1 VNALQ
6 LDEIVIVGGGCYGTF
21 YTRQLVEA
29 RKRGKVEFRRLLVV
43 DRNPECQ
50 AAPDLVGDPTR
61 ELVVRDWDAFFD
73 AYLGDAAEPRP
84 SDLQERDSA
93 TRERGSPSGPSR
105 RQSVIVPS
113 PLMPH
118 LMYQWLLRRAR
129 KRWPARVVESR
140 PLSEGPGTPYA
151 VTSPD
156 LVRYVSFADWI
167 CPTHCTEPSRCPVI
181 RGPRTWE
188 MREAIEDLAARL
200 RMPAP
205 ILFECRHQVFA
216 VGSFSVSEV
225 IAGDRFVAEVGS
237 RGEETDLLV
246 GTVSACHGAI
256 NRLHLGPA

>member
-1 VNALQ
+1 VTVLQ

-21 YTRQLVEA
+21 YTRQLIEA
-29 RKRGKVEFRRLLVV
+29 TKRGKVEFRRLLVV

-50 AAPDLVGDPTR
+50 AAPDLVGDPSR
-61 ELVVRDWDAFFD
+61 QLVVENWDIFFD
-73 AYLGDAAEPRP
+73 GYLGAAAEPR
-84 SDLQERDSA
+84 
-93 TRERGSPSGPSR
+93 SR
-105 RQSVIVPS
+105 RAAEPRSVIVPS

-129 KRWPARVVESR
+129 ERWPARVVESR
-140 PLSEGPGTPYA
+140 PLSEGPGTPYD
-151 VTSPD
+151 VSSPD

-167 CPTHCTEPSRCPVI
+167 CPTHCTEPSRCPII

-188 MREAIEDLAARL
+188 MRDAIKDLAARL

-216 VGSFSVSEV
+216 VGSFSVAEV
-225 IAGDRFVAEVGS
+225 VAGDRVVAEAGK

-246 GTVSACHGAI
+246 GTVSACHGAL
-256 NRLHLGPA
+256 NLLHLGPV

>member
-1 VNALQ
+1 MNALQ

-29 RKRGKVEFRRLLVV
+29 RKRGKVEFRRVLVV

-50 AAPDLVGDPTR
+50 AAPDLAGDPTR
-61 ELVVRDWDAFFD
+61 ELVVKDWDAFFD
-73 AYLGDAAEPRP
+73 AYLGDAAEPSRP
-84 SDLQERDSA
+84 
-93 TRERGSPSGPSR
+93 P
-105 RQSVIVPS
+105 SVIVPS

-129 KRWPARVVESR
+129 KRWPTRVVESR
-140 PLSEGPGTPYA
+140 ALSEGPGTPYD

-188 MREAIEDLAARL
+188 MREAIEDLAVRL

-216 VGSFSVSEV
+216 VGSFAVSEV
-225 IAGDRFVAEVGS
+225 LAGDRFVA
-237 RGEETDLLV
+237 
-246 GTVSACHGAI
+246 
-256 NRLHLGPA
+256 

>member
-50 AAPDLVGDPTR
+50 AAPDLVRDPTR
-61 ELVVRDWDAFFD
+61 ELVVKDWDAFFD
-73 AYLGDAAEPRP
+73 AYLGDAAEPSRRAAEP
-84 SDLQERDSA
+84 
-93 TRERGSPSGPSR
+93 PSR
-105 RQSVIVPS
+105 PPSVIVPS

-118 LMYQWLLRRAR
+118 LMYQWLVRRAR
-129 KRWPARVVESR
+129 KRWPTRVVESR
-140 PLSEGPGTPYA
+140 PLSEGPGTPYD

-216 VGSFSVSEV
+216 VGSFSVSQV
-225 IAGDRFVAEVGS
+225 VAGDRFVAEAGS

-256 NRLHLGPA
+256 NLLHLGPA

>member
-1 VNALQ
+1 VKALQ

-50 AAPDLVGDPTR
+50 AASDLVGDPTR
-61 ELVVRDWDAFFD
+61 ELVVKDWDAFFD
-73 AYLGDAAEPRP
+73 AYLGDAAEPSRRAAEP
-84 SDLQERDSA
+84 
-93 TRERGSPSGPSR
+93 PSR
-105 RQSVIVPS
+105 PPSVIVPS

-118 LMYQWLLRRAR
+118 LMYQWLVRRAR
-129 KRWPARVVESR
+129 KRWPTRVVESR
-140 PLSEGPGTPYA
+140 PLSEGPGTPYD

-225 IAGDRFVAEVGS
+225 VAGDRFVAEAGS

-256 NRLHLGPA
+256 NLLHLGPG

>member
-1 VNALQ
+1 MNALQ

-29 RKRGKVEFRRLLVV
+29 KKRGKVEFRRLLVV
-43 DRNPECQ
+43 DRNAECQ

-61 ELVVRDWDAFFD
+61 ELVVKDWDAFFD
-73 AYLGDAAEPRP
+73 AYLGDAA
-84 SDLQERDSA
+84 
-93 TRERGSPSGPSR
+93 GPSR
-105 RQSVIVPS
+105 EGEPSRRAAEPPSHPPSVIVPS

-118 LMYQWLLRRAR
+118 LMYQWLVRRAR
-129 KRWPARVVESR
+129 ERWPTRIVESR
-140 PLSEGPGTPYA
+140 ALSEGPGTPYD

-225 IAGDRFVAEVGS
+225 IAGDRFVAEAGS

>member
-29 RKRGKVEFRRLLVV
+29 RHRGKVEFRRILVV

-50 AAPDLVGDPTR
+50 AARDLIGDPSR
-61 ELVVRDWDAFFD
+61 RLVVQDWDAFFD
-73 AYLGDAAEPRP
+73 RYLEKAAQPPNRPAAEP
-84 SDLQERDSA
+84 S
-93 TRERGSPSGPSR
+93 
-105 RQSVIVPS
+105 SVIVPS

-118 LMYQWLLRRAR
+118 LMYQWLMRRAR
-129 KRWPARVVESR
+129 ARWPARVVESR
-140 PLSEGPGTPYA
+140 ALSEGPGTPYD
-151 VTSPD
+151 VSSPD

-188 MREAIEDLAARL
+188 MKEAIADLAARL

-216 VGSFSVSEV
+216 VGSFSVAEV
-225 IAGDRFVAEVGS
+225 VAGDRVVAEAGS

-246 GTVSACHGAI
+246 GTVSACHGAL
-256 NRLHLGPA
+256 NLLHLGPA

>member
-1 VNALQ
+1 VTVLQ

-21 YTRQLVEA
+21 YTRQLIEA
-29 RKRGKVEFRRLLVV
+29 TKRGKVEFRRLLVV

-50 AAPDLVGDPTR
+50 AAPDLVGDPSR
-61 ELVVRDWDAFFD
+61 QLVVENWDIFFD
-73 AYLGDAAEPRP
+73 GYLGAAAEPR
-84 SDLQERDSA
+84 
-93 TRERGSPSGPSR
+93 SR
-105 RQSVIVPS
+105 RADEPRSVIVPS

-129 KRWPARVVESR
+129 ERWPARVVESR
-140 PLSEGPGTPYA
+140 PLSEGPGTPYD
-151 VTSPD
+151 VSSPD

-167 CPTHCTEPSRCPVI
+167 CPTHCTEPSRCPII

-188 MREAIEDLAARL
+188 MRDAIKDLAARL

-216 VGSFSVSEV
+216 VGSFSVAEV
-225 IAGDRFVAEVGS
+225 VAGDRVVAEAGK

-246 GTVSACHGAI
+246 GTVSACHGAL
-256 NRLHLGPA
+256 NLLHLGPV

>member
-1 VNALQ
+1 VTALQ

-21 YTRQLVEA
+21 YSRQLVEA

-43 DRNPECQ
+43 DRNPACQ
-50 AAPDLVGDPTR
+50 AAPDLVGDRSR
-61 ELVVRDWDAFFD
+61 ELVVQDWDEFFD
-73 AYLGDAAEPRP
+73 EYLRRAAEP
-84 SDLQERDSA
+84 
-93 TRERGSPSGPSR
+93 TSR
-105 RQSVIVPS
+105 RAAEPSVIVPS

-129 KRWPARVVESR
+129 ERWPTRVVESR
-140 PLSEGPGTPYA
+140 PLSEGPGTPYD
-151 VTSPD
+151 VSSPD

-188 MREAIEDLAARL
+188 MREAIEELAIRL

-216 VGSFSVSEV
+216 VGSFSVAEV
-225 IAGDRFVAEVGS
+225 VAGDRVVAEAGS

-256 NRLHLGPA
+256 NLLHLGPA

>member
-1 VNALQ
+1 VKALQ

-21 YTRQLVEA
+21 YARQLVEA

-61 ELVVRDWDAFFD
+61 ELVVKDWDAFFD
-73 AYLGDAAEPRP
+73 AYLGDAAEP
-84 SDLQERDSA
+84 
-93 TRERGSPSGPSR
+93 SR
-105 RQSVIVPS
+105 RAAEPPSLPPRVIVPS

-129 KRWPARVVESR
+129 KRWPTRVVESR
-140 PLSEGPGTPYA
+140 ALSEGPGTPYD

-205 ILFECRHQVFA
+205 VLFECRHQVFA

-225 IAGDRFVAEVGS
+225 VAGDRFVAEAGS

-256 NRLHLGPA
+256 NLLHLGPA

>member
-6 LDEIVIVGGGCYGTF
+6 LDEVVIVGGGCYGTF
-21 YTRQLVEA
+21 YSRQLVEA
-29 RKRGKVEFRRLLVV
+29 RRRGKVEFRRLLVV

-50 AAPDLVGDPTR
+50 AAPDLIGDPTR
-61 ELVVRDWDAFFD
+61 ELVVKDWDAFFD
-73 AYLGDAAEPRP
+73 AYLGDAAEPGRN
-84 SDLQERDSA
+84 
-93 TRERGSPSGPSR
+93 PSGPSR
-105 RQSVIVPS
+105 RAASVIVPS

-118 LMYQWLLRRAR
+118 LMYQWLVRRAR
-129 KRWPARVVESR
+129 KRWPARIVESR
-140 PLSEGPGTPYA
+140 PLAEGPGTPYD

-225 IAGDRFVAEVGS
+225 VAGDRFVAEAGS

-256 NRLHLGPA
+256 NLLHLGPA

>member
-1 VNALQ
+1 MKALQ

-50 AAPDLVGDPTR
+50 AAPDLVGDPAR
-61 ELVVRDWDAFFD
+61 ELVVKGWDAFFD
-73 AYLGDAAEPRP
+73 AYLGDAAEPSRP
-84 SDLQERDSA
+84 
-93 TRERGSPSGPSR
+93 P
-105 RQSVIVPS
+105 SVIVPS

-129 KRWPARVVESR
+129 KRWPTRVVESR
-140 PLSEGPGTPYA
+140 ALSEGPGTPYD

-225 IAGDRFVAEVGS
+225 VAGDRFVAEAGS

-256 NRLHLGPA
+256 NLLHLGPG

>member
-1 VNALQ
+1 MKALQ

-50 AAPDLVGDPTR
+50 AAPDLVGDPAR
-61 ELVVRDWDAFFD
+61 ELVVKGWDAFFD
-73 AYLGDAAEPRP
+73 AYLGDAAEPSR
-84 SDLQERDSA
+84 RA
-93 TRERGSPSGPSR
+93 TEPPSR
-105 RQSVIVPS
+105 PPSVIVPS

-118 LMYQWLLRRAR
+118 LMYQWLVRRAR
-129 KRWPARVVESR
+129 KRWPTRVVESR
-140 PLSEGPGTPYA
+140 PLSEGPGTPYD

-225 IAGDRFVAEVGS
+225 VAGDRFVAEAGS

-256 NRLHLGPA
+256 NLLHLGPG

>member
-1 VNALQ
+1 MTALR
-6 LDEIVIVGGGCYGTF
+6 LDEIVIVGGGCYGSF

-29 RKRGKVEFRRLLVV
+29 RKRGKVEFRRILVV

-50 AAPDLVGDPTR
+50 AAPDLAGEPSRQLIVQ
-61 ELVVRDWDAFFD
+61 DWDQFFD
-73 AYLGDAAEPRP
+73 EYLSRAAEP
-84 SDLQERDSA
+84 
-93 TRERGSPSGPSR
+93 PSR
-105 RQSVIVPS
+105 PAGEPPSVIVPS

-118 LMYQWLLRRAR
+118 LMYQWLVRRAR
-129 KRWPARVVESR
+129 ARWPSRVVESR
-140 PLSEGPGTPYA
+140 ALSEGPGTPYD
-151 VTSPD
+151 VSSPD

-188 MREAIEDLAARL
+188 MKEAIADLAARL

-216 VGSFSVSEV
+216 VGSFSVAEV
-225 IAGDRFVAEVGS
+225 VAGDRVVAEAGS

-246 GTVSACHGAI
+246 GTVSACHGAL
-256 NRLHLGPA
+256 NLLHLGPA

>member
-1 VNALQ
+1 VKALQ

-61 ELVVRDWDAFFD
+61 ELVVKDWDAFFD
-73 AYLGDAAEPRP
+73 AYLGGAAEP
-84 SDLQERDSA
+84 L
-93 TRERGSPSGPSR
+93 
-105 RQSVIVPS
+105 SVIVPS

-129 KRWPARVVESR
+129 KRWPTRVVESR
-140 PLSEGPGTPYA
+140 ALSEGPGTPYD

-205 ILFECRHQVFA
+205 VLFECRHQVFA

-225 IAGDRFVAEVGS
+225 MAGDRFVAEAGS

-256 NRLHLGPA
+256 NLLHLGPA

>member
-1 VNALQ
+1 VTALQ

-50 AAPDLVGDPTR
+50 ATPDLVGDASR
-61 ELVVRDWDAFFD
+61 QLVVQDWDSFFNE
-73 AYLGDAAEPRP
+73 YLGRAA
-84 SDLQERDSA
+84 QE
-93 TRERGSPSGPSR
+93 PSGGGAQVP
-105 RQSVIVPS
+105 SVIVPS

-129 KRWPARVVESR
+129 ERWPARVVESR
-140 PLSEGPGTPYA
+140 PLSEGPGTPYD
-151 VTSPD
+151 VSSPD

-167 CPTHCTEPSRCPVI
+167 CPTHCTEPSRCPII

-216 VGSFSVSEV
+216 VGSFSVAEV
-225 IAGDRFVAEVGS
+225 VAGDRVVAEAGR

-256 NRLHLGPA
+256 NLLHLGPT

>member
-1 VNALQ
+1 MKALQ

-21 YTRQLVEA
+21 YTRQLVDA
-29 RKRGKVEFRRLLVV
+29 RKRGKLEFRRLLVV

-50 AAPDLVGDPTR
+50 AASDLVGDPTR
-61 ELVVRDWDAFFD
+61 ELVVKDWDAFFD
-73 AYLGDAAEPRP
+73 AYLGDAAEPSRRAAEP
-84 SDLQERDSA
+84 
-93 TRERGSPSGPSR
+93 PSR
-105 RQSVIVPS
+105 PPSVIVPS

-118 LMYQWLLRRAR
+118 LMYQWLVRRAR
-129 KRWPARVVESR
+129 KRWPTRVVESR
-140 PLSEGPGTPYA
+140 PLSEGPGTPYD

-225 IAGDRFVAEVGS
+225 VAGDRFVAEAGS

-256 NRLHLGPA
+256 NLLHLGPG

>member
-1 VNALQ
+1 MTVLQ

-21 YTRQLVEA
+21 YTRQLIEA
-29 RKRGKVEFRRLLVV
+29 RKRGKVEFHRLLVV

-50 AAPDLVGDPTR
+50 AAPDLVGDPSR
-61 ELVVRDWDAFFD
+61 ELVVQDWDQFFD
-73 AYLGDAAEPRP
+73 EYLSRAADGRL
-84 SDLQERDSA
+84 SSA
-93 TRERGSPSGPSR
+93 EHP
-105 RQSVIVPS
+105 SVIVPS

-129 KRWPARVVESR
+129 ERWPGRVVESR
-140 PLSEGPGTPYA
+140 PLSEGPGTPYD
-151 VTSPD
+151 VSSPD

-167 CPTHCTEPSRCPVI
+167 CPTHCTEPSRCPII

-205 ILFECRHQVFA
+205 ILFECRHQVYA
-216 VGSFSVSEV
+216 VGSFSVAEV
-225 IAGDRFVAEVGS
+225 VAGDRVVAEAGK

-256 NRLHLGPA
+256 NLLHLGAA

>member
-1 VNALQ
+1 MNALQ

-29 RKRGKVEFRRLLVV
+29 RKRGKVEFRRVLVV

-50 AAPDLVGDPTR
+50 VAPDLAGDPTR
-61 ELVVRDWDAFFD
+61 ELVVKDWDAFFD
-73 AYLGDAAEPRP
+73 SYLGDAAEPSRP
-84 SDLQERDSA
+84 
-93 TRERGSPSGPSR
+93 P
-105 RQSVIVPS
+105 SVIVPS

-129 KRWPARVVESR
+129 KRWPTRVVESR
-140 PLSEGPGTPYA
+140 ALSEGPGTPYD

-188 MREAIEDLAARL
+188 MREAIEDLAVRL

-216 VGSFSVSEV
+216 VGSFAVSEV
-225 IAGDRFVAEVGS
+225 VAGDRFVAEAGS
-237 RGEETDLLV
+237 GGEETDLLV

-256 NRLHLGPA
+256 NLLHLGPA

>member
-1 VNALQ
+1 MSALQ

-50 AAPDLVGDPTR
+50 AAPDLVGDPSR
-61 ELVVRDWDAFFD
+61 QLVVENWGIFFD
-73 AYLGDAAEPRP
+73 GYLGEAAEPR
-84 SDLQERDSA
+84 S
-93 TRERGSPSGPSR
+93 RGAAEPR
-105 RQSVIVPS
+105 SVIVPS

-129 KRWPARVVESR
+129 ERWPSRVVESR
-140 PLSEGPGTPYA
+140 PLSEGPGTPYD
-151 VTSPD
+151 VSSPD

-200 RMPAP
+200 HMPAP

-216 VGSFSVSEV
+216 VGSFSVDEV
-225 IAGDRFVAEVGS
+225 VAGDRVVAEAGS
-237 RGEETDLLV
+237 KGEETDLLV

-256 NRLHLGPA
+256 NLLHLGSA

>member
-1 VNALQ
+1 MTALQ

-21 YTRQLVEA
+21 YTGQLVEA

-43 DRNPECQ
+43 DRNPACQ
-50 AAPDLVGDPTR
+50 AAPDLLGDPTR
-61 ELVVRDWDAFFD
+61 QLVVENWDVFFD
-73 AYLGDAAEPRP
+73 GYLAKAAEPRNRLAAEP
-84 SDLQERDSA
+84 
-93 TRERGSPSGPSR
+93 P
-105 RQSVIVPS
+105 SVIVPS

-118 LMYQWLLRRAR
+118 LMYQWLLRRAQE
-129 KRWPARVVESR
+129 RWPSRVVESR
-140 PLSEGPGTPYA
+140 PLSEGPGTPYD
-151 VTSPD
+151 VSSPD

-225 IAGDRFVAEVGS
+225 VAGDRFVAEAGS

-256 NRLHLGPA
+256 NLLHLGPA

>member
-1 VNALQ
+1 VSALQ

-61 ELVVRDWDAFFD
+61 ELVVKDWDAFFD
-73 AYLGDAAEPRP
+73 AYLGGAAEP
-84 SDLQERDSA
+84 L
-93 TRERGSPSGPSR
+93 
-105 RQSVIVPS
+105 SVIVPS

-129 KRWPARVVESR
+129 KRWPTRVVESR
-140 PLSEGPGTPYA
+140 ALSEGPGTPYD

-205 ILFECRHQVFA
+205 VLFECRHQVFA

-225 IAGDRFVAEVGS
+225 MAGDRFVAEAGS

-256 NRLHLGPA
+256 NLLHLGPA

>member
-61 ELVVRDWDAFFD
+61 ELVVKDWDAFFD
-73 AYLGDAAEPRP
+73 AYLGGAGEA
-84 SDLQERDSA
+84 
-93 TRERGSPSGPSR
+93 PSR
-105 RQSVIVPS
+105 PPSVIVPS

-129 KRWPARVVESR
+129 KRWPTRVVESR
-140 PLSEGPGTPYA
+140 TLTEGPGTPYD

-225 IAGDRFVAEVGS
+225 VAGDRFVAEAGS

-256 NRLHLGPA
+256 NLLHLGPA

>member
-1 VNALQ
+1 MKALQ

-50 AAPDLVGDPTR
+50 AAPDLVGDPVR
-61 ELVVRDWDAFFD
+61 ELVVKDWDAFFD
-73 AYLGDAAEPRP
+73 AYLGDAAEPSRRAAEP
-84 SDLQERDSA
+84 
-93 TRERGSPSGPSR
+93 PSR
-105 RQSVIVPS
+105 PPSVIVPS

-118 LMYQWLLRRAR
+118 LMYQWLVRRAR
-129 KRWPARVVESR
+129 KRWPTRVVESR
-140 PLSEGPGTPYA
+140 PLSEGPGTPYD

-225 IAGDRFVAEVGS
+225 VAGDRFVAEAGS

-256 NRLHLGPA
+256 NLLHLGPG

>member
-1 VNALQ
+1 MKALQ

-50 AAPDLVGDPTR
+50 AAPDLVGDPAR
-61 ELVVRDWDAFFD
+61 ELVVKGWDAFFD
-73 AYLGDAAEPRP
+73 AYLGDAAEPSRRAAEP
-84 SDLQERDSA
+84 
-93 TRERGSPSGPSR
+93 PSR
-105 RQSVIVPS
+105 PPSVIVPS

-118 LMYQWLLRRAR
+118 LMYQWLVRRAR
-129 KRWPARVVESR
+129 KRWPTRVVESR
-140 PLSEGPGTPYA
+140 PLSEGPGTPYD

-225 IAGDRFVAEVGS
+225 VAGDRFVAEAGS

-256 NRLHLGPA
+256 NLLHLGPG